1 MSTKDVKNDL
11 ELLEKSLPA
20 MNLNQYINENV
31 TEYVYHPINA
41 FHLMKRTTI
50 LWPEILENTLRWELR
65 VYYICM
71 IFTILLTL

>member
-20 MNLNQYINENV
+20 MNLNQYINENA

-41 FHLMKRTTI
+41 FHLMKRTTV
-50 LWPEILENTLRWELR
+50 LWPEILENTLRWVTYKVSR
-65 VYYICM
+65 NVP
-71 IFTILLTL
+71 LL